1 VGRVWATRLR
11 WRLRGAWQA
20 PAFGLAIVAEAF
32 LLHELPIAGDEGPG
46 LVGGLLLATFF
57 NLVAVAVLAPLGGWA
72 LRRRRGD
79 LPAVVARDYA
89 GTAAVAGVAVVLVA
103 LGLAHRD
110 DARAER
116 EALAAGLVRVREY
129 VRRNG
134 PDEFRRHVDEA
145 SSMRFGEH
153 LYRTCV
159 PGDDPERALC
169 LFVSTDTD
177 PPGLRLDP
185 SRSPNTIFL
194 PSG

>member
-1 VGRVWATRLR
+1 VWATRLR

-20 PAFGLAIVAEAF
+20 PAFALAIAGEAV

-72 LRRRRGD
+72 LRRRRPDRPTG
-79 LPAVVARDYA
+79 VARDYA
-89 GTAAVAGVAVVLVA
+89 GTAAGAAVAVALVA

-110 DARAER
+110 EARAER
-116 EALAAGLVRVREY
+116 EALQAGLIRVREY

-134 PDEFRRHVDEA
+134 PDEFRRHVDELT
-145 SSMRFGEH
+145 SMRFGDD

-169 LFVSTDTD
+169 LFISTDQD

-194 PSG
+194 PSGQRG